1 MLALMAS
8 PRYVES
14 DDGTRI
20 AYWASGRGDPILLV
34 HGSATT
40 SDDWLFVLPLLR
52 EQFTVVTMDRRGRGL
67 SGDGFSYSI
76 EREADDILAVLDTV
90 GAELLV
96 GHSYGAMCAALAADR
111 SERLSRLVL
120 YEPPIGV
127 PSGGLEPL
135 EQLIARGDFERAL
148 EAFLQAVGTSRE
160 QLESIRSSPACP
172 SLTAVVPTLPRELRS
187 CAAWRSPTGP
197 IEVPTLFLRGAMT
210 KSPFY
215 LDGFEALASAFPN
228 ARTELIPGQ
237 LHVAHVFAAEGFA
250 DLVMDFCAKD
260 LGREI

>member
-14 DDGTRI
+14 NDGTRI
-20 AYWASGRGDPILLV
+20 AYRASGRGDPILLV

-40 SDDWLFVLPLLR
+40 SADWLFVLPLLR

-67 SGDGFSYSI
+67 SGDGPSYSI
-76 EREADDILAVLDTV
+76 EREAEDILTVLDTV
-90 GAELLV
+90 DAEFLV
-96 GHSYGAMCAALAADR
+96 GHSYGAMCSALAADR
-111 SERLSRLVL
+111 TERLSRLVL

-135 EQLIARGDFERAL
+135 EQLIARGDFDRAL
-148 EAFLQAVGTSRE
+148 TGFLRAVGTSKE
-160 QLESIRSSPACP
+160 QLESIRSSPAWP

-187 CAAWRSPTGP
+187 CAAWTHLVGP

-210 KSPFY
+210 DSPVY
-215 LDGFEALASAFPN
+215 LHGFGSFKSAFPN

-237 LHVAHVFAAEGFA
+237 LHVAHVFAAETFA
-250 DLVMDFCAKD
+250 GLVMDFC
-260 LGREI
+260 GQERWS

>member
-8 PRYVES
+8 PQYVES
-14 DDGTRI
+14 DDGTLI
-20 AYWASGRGDPILLV
+20 AYRISGRGDPILLV

-40 SDDWLFVLPLLR
+40 SADWLFVLPLLR

-67 SGDGFSYSI
+67 SGDGPCYLI
-76 EREADDILAVLDTV
+76 EREAEDILTVLDAME
-90 GAELLV
+90 AELLV
-96 GHSYGAMCAALAADR
+96 GHSYGAMCSALAADR
-111 SERLSRLVL
+111 THRLSKMIL

-135 EQLIARGDFERAL
+135 EQLIARGDFDGAL
-148 EAFLQAVGTSRE
+148 TGFLRAVGTSKE
-160 QLESIRSSPACP
+160 QFELIRSSPAWP

-210 KSPFY
+210 DSPFY
-215 LDGFEALASAFPN
+215 LDGFETLASMFTN
-228 ARTELIPGQ
+228 ARTQLIPGQ
-237 LHVAHVFAAEGFA
+237 LHVAHVFAAEAFA
-250 DLVMDFCAKD
+250 DLVIDFC
-260 LGREI
+260 GQE